1 MKNKNLELA
10 PDEEKGEIDEDAGPG
25 DMPDSAKQEG

>member
-1 MKNKNLELA
+1 MENLMH
-10 PDEEKGEIDEDAGPG
+10 DGEIFEVDEAAGPG